1 MATSSVIATNNTN
14 NTINAG
20 SAATV
25 AAAAA
30 ATAAAAAAVVVTS
43 TLSTRKRSYETA
55 IVMPAME
62 AKSQT
67 TPITTT
73 TTTTIR
79 STSATKASRAASSPE
94 RELKADSVVVDI
106 VDSVDIAESQTAITL
121 RDCTR
126 TISQSDAD
134 VDDGGEATSPD
145 DTLPS
150 AASTA
155 AVDYL
160 NGSPGTATASPNASA
175 NGIKRQYVLPPPRPH
190 TPAELAALSNR
201 QSNIS
206 SGTADLATICKPAP
220 FSGDEEA
227 ILERERC
234 DYTKRITYQMARSGQ
249 TNRRVRV
256 YADGIYDLFHQGH
269 ARQLMQAKNIFPNV
283 YLIVG
288 VCNDELTHR
297 MKGRTVM
304 NGFERYEGVR
314 HCRYVDEIVQ
324 NAPWTLSDEFI
335 AENKID
341 FVAHDD
347 IPYVHDGLDDIYGP
361 LKARGMFVATE
372 RTEGVST
379 SDIVARIV
387 KDYDLYVRRN
397 LARGYSAKDLNVSF
411 LSEKKFRLQNKMD
424 ELKSRGKRELTKV
437 KGDIITKWEEKSR
450 EFIDTFLLLF
460 GRERLNHLWN
470 ESKGKLIQALSP
482 PGSPSGS
489 INGDDLDADANDSS
503 DEYLELPTEYSG
515 GSSSSLNGKKKRL
528 SLARR
533 SYLKHSASG
542 SFPNDDDDDNDD
554 VAFDTE

>member
-1 MATSSVIATNNTN
+1 MLEEIENP
-14 NTINAG
+14 
-20 SAATV
+20 AAT
-25 AAAAA
+25 
-30 ATAAAAAAVVVTS
+30 
-43 TLSTRKRSYETA
+43 
-55 IVMPAME
+55 
-62 AKSQT
+62 
-67 TPITTT
+67 TPLV
-73 TTTTIR
+73 
-79 STSATKASRAASSPE
+79 KM
-94 RELKADSVVVDI
+94 
-106 VDSVDIAESQTAITL
+106 
-121 RDCTR
+121 
-126 TISQSDAD
+126 
-134 VDDGGEATSPD
+134 
-145 DTLPS
+145 LPLHM
-150 AASTA
+150 
-155 AVDYL
+155 DF
-160 NGSPGTATASPNASA
+160 
-175 NGIKRQYVLPPPRPH
+175 K
-190 TPAELAALSNR
+190 EF
-201 QSNIS
+201 
-206 SGTADLATICKPAP
+206 TICKPAP
-220 FSGDEEA
+220 FSNDEEA

-234 DYTKRITYQMARSGQ
+234 DYTHRITFKMARSGQ
-249 TNRRVRV
+249 TNRKVRV

-324 NAPWTLSDEFI
+324 NAPWTLSDDFI
-335 AENKID
+335 ADNKID

-347 IPYVHDGLDDIYGP
+347 IPYEHGDLNDIYGP

-397 LARGYSAKDLNVSF
+397 LARGYSAKELNVSF

-437 KGDIITKWEEKSR
+437 TGDIMTKWEEKSR

-489 INGDDLDADANDSS
+489 VNGDDYDGDGQDSS
-503 DEYLELPTEYSG
+503 DEFLEFSPEYSG
-515 GSSSSLNGKKKRL
+515 ASGGSGGSAGSVNGSPTARKQR
-528 SLARR
+528 SALARR
-533 SYLKHSASG
+533 SYQNRSPSLPDEQG
-542 SFPNDDDDDNDD
+542 DDDGDGVYEAELSERRSN
-554 VAFDTE
+554 